1 MIDDFENEI
10 REEIQE
16 RSTSDKFKIK
26 EFYHPSLKQDEN
38 ILCMSTSKKYIY
50 LVSKGS
56 ELLLIDSTS
65 LRPIKEKFRIPSADT
80 NKTFKENLTKIW
92 SDRCGNHNIFR
103 YRHAIY
109 YFNPNFPKVKELKN
123 FTNKEISAVSFDD
136 RNNDTKSTKNF
147 LVSDYYNNI
156 YECNIVVENNE
167 GSKEFTIKDNIE
179 KLTQLLDIEN
189 EEEDE
194 FNEKQKIRETI
205 YGIKF
210 VRTIKD
216 KIEDNENACFI
227 IAVTK
232 NRFYQF
238 VGPDI
243 SSFKRLFERYNVN
256 PSLFNSCCKYFPSNN
271 NINDSKLTDINI
283 LYKEME
289 KSSGDGNSS
298 DNELLNQ
305 FGWKTDSGYCF
316 GQFNYDRKGSYGL
329 PYEQKNFTV
338 MPFSRITNQGEKE
351 HKQQP
356 IDITHSHN
364 HIFILYKDCL
374 TVISKLTSYI
384 IDTLYFRTSYDHI
397 IYNEFSKNNEILL
410 LTSAN
415 GLYQISLKDEN
426 IDIWKDYLEIG
437 DFDKA
442 KVFCGSQKIIKKISR
457 IIAEKF
463 FEEKNGLSAITN
475 FALSDESFENVCLKY
490 LMTDSYNE
498 LKIYLEYYMGS
509 NLYQKNNNKKKEKG
523 KEKENKDEK
532 GKEKDN
538 IVENNKKE
546 DKDQLFLICTWV
558 IEILLR
564 DSKSSLNEF
573 RQMIRDFNQ
582 YLNKELMYEIL
593 LSYGRIEEFI
603 EFASIIGDY
612 QTVILFFINQG
623 DIEKAIEKINWFLT
637 CSDDQETLKL
647 LTDIFS
653 EYLNFFLKTNPK
665 ETITLLQ
672 QKFKDI
678 KTENL
683 IQAIF
688 NSIIKDYSNDQI
700 NDNSNKN
707 INNQAIIEYLKT
719 LIDKPKIEEDKNI
732 QMIHNIYLYFL
743 SKSKGYENSL
753 LDYLKGPFIKTKKTF
768 SIYNKKKEVLCQLDF
783 AKRLLK
789 NNPPAYC
796 LVLALMGN
804 YSQAIKHALNQRKK
818 DNQKIATFIASNAP
832 NESLKKKLWIDIFK
846 NNNQNE
852 LKQALNIIKESKIL
866 KIEDILPYMNDT
878 IKIEDFQKQIGD
890 CIDEYE
896 LNIKK
901 IKENISDYNI
911 AAENVKNDINKLKK
925 RPMEIKKNNC
935 KCEICKKQIINNYN
949 IFIFPCGHIFDMD
962 CIKQYLLDYE
972 VTGLDYLH
980 DKNVEI
986 DNLFFELGF
995 SKEKV
1000 FIDNKNDKINISKA
1014 NKQDNEVEKGGTF
1027 FNKIKKNELSGIKIE
1042 RKKNLRNI
1050 EKTKNKLF
1058 DLLREQCVLCGDFII
1073 DSIQFS
1079 LSQKDVFKPDKNG
1092 KQLKIQ
1098 RENEFLY

>member
-16 RSTSDKFKIK
+16 ESTSDKFKIK
-26 EFYHPSLKQDEN
+26 EFYHPGLKQDEN

-65 LRPIKEKFRIPSADT
+65 LRPIKEKYRIPSAET
-80 NKTFKENLTKIW
+80 NKTFNENITKIW

-109 YFNPNFPKVKELKN
+109 YFNPNFPEVKELKN
-123 FTNKEISAVSFDD
+123 FTNKEICAVSFDD
-136 RNNDTKSTKNF
+136 RNNDTKSTNNF
-147 LVSDYYNNI
+147 LVSDYYNNF
-156 YECNIVVENNE
+156 YECNIVIENNE

-194 FNEKQKIRETI
+194 FNEQYKKISERI

-210 VRTIKD
+210 VRAIKD
-216 KIEDNENACFI
+216 KNKDNEDACFI
-227 IAVTK
+227 VAVTK

-243 SSFKRLFERYNVN
+243 SSFKRLFQRYNLN
-256 PSLFNSCCKYFPSNN
+256 PSLFNSSCKYFPSNY

-283 LYKEME
+283 LYKKKE
-289 KSSGDGNSS
+289 KSSDNGNSS

-316 GQFNYDRKGSYGL
+316 GQFNYDRKGSYAI

-338 MPFSRITNQGEKE
+338 IPFSRITSQGEKG
-351 HKQQP
+351 HKQEP
-356 IDITHSHN
+356 IDITHTHN

-384 IDTLYFRTSYDHI
+384 IHTLYFRTSYDHI
-397 IYNEFSKNNEILL
+397 IYNEFSKDNEILL

-426 IDIWKDYLEIG
+426 IDIWKDYLEVG

-442 KVFCGSQKIIKKISR
+442 KVFCGSQKMVKRINR

-463 FEEKNGLSAITN
+463 FEEKNGFSAITN

-490 LMTDSYNE
+490 LMNDSYEE
-498 LKIYLEYYMGS
+498 LKIYLEYYKDS
-509 NLYQKNNNKKKEKG
+509 NLYEEKEKEKEKG
-523 KEKENKDEK
+523 KEKEKEKEK
-532 GKEKDN
+532 GKKENKD
-538 IVENNKKE
+538 ENNKKE

-558 IEILLR
+558 IEIFLR
-564 DSKSSLNEF
+564 DSKSSLNNF
-573 RQMIRDFNQ
+573 RLMIRD
-582 YLNKELMYEIL
+582 YSKHLNKELIYQLL

-603 EFASIIGDY
+603 EFASLMGDY
-612 QTVILFFINQG
+612 QRVILFFINQG
-623 DIEKAIEKINWFLT
+623 DIEKALEKINWFIT
-637 CSDDQETLKL
+637 CTDDQETLEK

-653 EYLNFFLKTNPK
+653 EYINFFLKANPK
-665 ETITLLQ
+665 ESINLLQ
-672 QKFKDI
+672 QKFKNI

-688 NSIIKDYSNDQI
+688 NSILKDYSNDQI
-700 NDNSNKN
+700 NDNSNKK

-743 SKSKGYENSL
+743 SKSKGYEESL
-753 LDYLKGPFIKTKKTF
+753 LDYLKGPFIKPKKTF

-789 NNPPAYC
+789 KNPPAYC

-818 DNQKIATFIASNAP
+818 DYQKIATFIASNAP
-832 NESLKKKLWIDIFK
+832 SESLKKKLWIDIFK

-911 AAENVKNDINKLKK
+911 AAENVKNDINKIKK
-925 RPMEIKKNNC
+925 RPMEIKKSDC
-935 KCEICKKQIINNYN
+935 KCEICKKQIISNYN
-949 IFIFPCGHIFDMD
+949 IFIFPCGHIFDMN
-962 CIKQYLLDYE
+962 CIKEYLLDYE
-972 VTGLDYLH
+972 VTGLHYLH

-995 SKEKV
+995 SKQKV
-1000 FIDNKNDKINISKA
+1000 FNYPNNDKIQISKTT
-1014 NKQDNEVEKGGTF
+1014 KQDNALEKGGTF
-1027 FNKIKKNELSGIKIE
+1027 FKIKKIESTEVKFE
-1042 RKKNLRNI
+1042 RKKNLRDI
-1050 EKTKNKLF
+1050 GKTKNRLF
-1058 DLLREQCVLCGDFII
+1058 DLLSEQCVLCGDFII

-1092 KQLKIQ
+1092 LQLKIQ
-1098 RENEFLY
+1098 REKDFLY